1 MAAQTLTVCPAP
13 RGAQFETFNC
23 AACGHLELG
32 APVFLTDGLSVFVM
46 GSGCAAR
53 AIFGDVRR
61 ARKVRSLQVV
71 ADDTAAREEARLAA
85 RVVFAQSVLAA
96 WEAKDHNAECLR
108 VARANAAGVARR
120 RGLDMFTGVQWAKET
135 IAAGGAWLD

>member
-1 MAAQTLTVCPAP
+1 MPAAALTVCPAP
-13 RGAQFETFNC
+13 KGAQFQSFHC
-23 AACGHLELG
+23 CACGHEELG

-61 ARKVRSLQVV
+61 ARKVRALQIL
-71 ADDTAAREEARLAA
+71 ADDTAAREESHLAA
-85 RVVFAQSVLAA
+85 RVVFAREVLAA
-96 WEAKDHNAECLR
+96 WEAKDHGAECLR

-120 RGLDMFTGVQWAKET
+120 RGLDMFTGVQWARET